1 MTVRL
6 LLDEMYPPALA
17 QILGHDGHDALA
29 VAGLEELAGSP
40 DAVVLEAAS
49 DAGRCLVTENVRDFA
64 VLIRDVSHGGIVFA
78 SAQRWPR
85 TPAGIKRIAGAIDRM
100 ASAGLIPAP
109 GDIRWLT

>member
-17 QILGHDGHDALA
+17 QILGHAGYDALA

-49 DAGRCLVTENVRDFA
+49 GAGRCLVTENVRDFA
-64 VLIRDVSHGGIVFA
+64 VLIRHASHGGVVCA

-85 TPAGIKRIAGAIDRM
+85 TPAGIKRIAEAIGQM
-100 ASAGLIPAP
+100 ISAGLTP
-109 GDIRWLT
+109 GPGEIRWLT